1 MNHALTFVLQ
11 MDWVSNNQYNQ
22 NWSKYIIVLY
32 SKLNYKRHAKR
43 LERMDKFIMDIFNRF
58 CYNVQTS
65 AKWFVFVFVSICIL
79 F

>member
-22 NWSKYIIVLY
+22 NWSKYIIVLQ

-43 LERMDKFIMDIFNRF
+43 LERMDKFIMDI
-58 CYNVQTS
+58 
-65 AKWFVFVFVSICIL
+65 
-79 F
+79 